1 LLIRIPGDR
10 HRHVIVGAT
19 GSGKTQYAL
28 WELSHR
34 NFHINPWII
43 YNWKRDESIDS
54 IPGARELELDEI
66 PESPGVYIVHP
77 LPRDERAVEDQMW
90 AIWER
95 GHCGVYID
103 EGYMAGDHNEALRAL
118 LTQGR
123 SKEIPL
129 IVLSQRPV
137 WLERFIFTESEFRQ
151 MFRLG
156 DTEDVK
162 TMKRYI
168 PEFPRNV
175 PDGVDL
181 SQRLPDYFSYYYD
194 VGRDTLHI
202 TRPIPHIEVIHA
214 TFARRFASRI
224 RA

>member
-1 LLIRIPGDR
+1 MRLPGDK

-28 WELSHR
+28 WEMSHR
-34 NFHINPWII
+34 NFHTSPWIV
-43 YNWKRDESIDS
+43 YNWKRDESIDR
-54 IPGARELELDEI
+54 IPGSHAIELDEM
-66 PESPGVYIVHP
+66 PEEPGIYIVHP
-77 LPRDERAVEDQMW
+77 LPSDETAVEHQMW
-90 AIWER
+90 EIWKR
-95 GHCGVYID
+95 GGIGVMID
-103 EGYMAGDHNEALRAL
+103 EGYMAGDRNEALRAI

-137 WLERFIFTESEFRQ
+137 WMERFVFTESEFRQ

-162 TMKRYI
+162 QMKRFI
-168 PEFPRNV
+168 SSTPRNV
-175 PDGVDL
+175 PFEVDL
-181 SQRLPDYFSYYYD
+181 SQRLPDFHSYYYD
-194 VGRDTLHI
+194 VGYDTLHVL
-202 TRPIPHIEVIHA
+202 RPVPSIQTIHA
-214 TFARRFASRI
+214 TFSRRFAGRK